1 MLNIENE
8 INVTIKNAVFR
19 SVEDRA
25 WSDIW
30 RLCTFDAA
38 ESAHSRILHPTWN
51 LMGASKGGLR
61 HAILEIFEKKMIF

>member
-8 INVTIKNAVFR
+8 IIAAIKYAVFR

-51 LMGASKGGLR
+51 LMGASKRGLR
-61 HAILEIFEKKMIF
+61 HAILEIFEKK